1 MPSRTAVSLRLRGE
15 LCCVRGACLASLPHR
30 VFAGGAGT
38 SQMRG
43 AGPGYMA
50 ASPDWAQCD
59 LREAIQSLGPSAL
72 PCIHSTNTRDM
83 PPRCQAPFKAG
94 QRTSKKVLALRGHL
108 EGRCLLG
115 SHPYVGRASQNIGF
129 RICRIIKKVA

>member
-94 QRTSKKVLALRGHL
+94 QRTSKKVLALRGL
-108 EGRCLLG
+108 TPGRG
-115 SHPYVGRASQNIGF
+115 SRQ
-129 RICRIIKKVA
+129 